1 VGVGKST
8 VAKELQKR
16 LPKKTALFE
25 RDYFMHKVIPWEDN
39 NDVVNR
45 ALSKLTHLYLADD
58 YNVLLE
64 GTFTKK
70 EDVYLINKLKDIGR
84 QKNVNVVFLYLNST
98 LETSLK
104 RNKLRSKDKS
114 IKDEWMKK
122 WYQSSIP
129 KNIEGEMVI
138 ETDKLSLQKV
148 VENILEYLSQFTA

>member
-1 VGVGKST
+1 MGVGKST

-16 LPKKTALFE
+16 LSKKTALFE

-39 NDVVNR
+39 NEVVNR

-84 QKNVNVVFLYLNST
+84 QN
-98 LETSLK
+98 
-104 RNKLRSKDKS
+104 
-114 IKDEWMKK
+114 M
-122 WYQSSIP
+122 
-129 KNIEGEMVI
+129 
-138 ETDKLSLQKV
+138 
-148 VENILEYLSQFTA
+148 